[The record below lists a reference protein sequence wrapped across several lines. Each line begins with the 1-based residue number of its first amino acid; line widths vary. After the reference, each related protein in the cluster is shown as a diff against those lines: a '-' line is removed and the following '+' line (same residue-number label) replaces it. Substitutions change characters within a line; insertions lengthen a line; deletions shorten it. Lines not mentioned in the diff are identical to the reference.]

1 VIFRLGV
8 PLVRSVWHDLRVA
21 RVLEEGPTVTSIEIE
36 GRRLGALKARAGQ
49 FFTWRFLT
57 RDRWWEAHPFS
68 LSAAPDGRRLR
79 ITVKGLGDY
88 TSALRAIPPG
98 TRVIAEGP
106 FGAFTTA
113 ARRRPR
119 VALIAGGVG
128 ITPIRA
134 LLEDMPGGPGDI
146 AVVYRALAEGDV
158 ILRAELDELATRRGA
173 EVHYVIGE
181 PLSPERLLALVPDI
195 AARDVYV
202 CGSPGDDRGDAREP
216 RPHRRVAAAHRHRAV
231 RVLMPKVIVAL
242 LVTAVAVVLLAGY
255 DTKPPRTVNPN
266 SALKT
271 RPKAAP
277 KLPPARARRSA
288 RRRSR
293 RSRSSRCRRRSSTGS

>member
-1 VIFRLGV
+1 M
-8 PLVRSVWHDLRVA
+8 
-21 RVLEEGPTVTSIEIE
+21 
-36 GRRLGALKARAGQ
+36 
-49 FFTWRFLT
+49 
-57 RDRWWEAHPFS
+57 
-68 LSAAPDGRRLR
+68 
-79 ITVKGLGDY
+79 
-88 TSALRAIPPG
+88 
-98 TRVIAEGP
+98 IAEGP

-146 AVVYRALAEGDV
+146 AVVYRALGEEDV
-158 ILRAELDELATRRGA
+158 ILRAELDELAARRGA
-173 EVHYVIGE
+173 EVHYVYRRAALARAPARAGARHRGAR
-181 PLSPERLLALVPDI
+181 RLRLRLA
-195 AARDVYV
+195 
-202 CGSPGDDRGDAREP
+202 GDDRGDAREP
-216 RPHRRVAAAHRHRAV
+216 RPHRRLAAPHRHRAV

-266 SALKT
+266 SALKP
-271 RPKAAP
+271 RPQ
-277 KLPPARARRSA
+277 ARRRSCPRARGRRSA

-293 RSRSSRCRRRSSTGS
+293 RSRSSRCRRRSQHGKLIGVKTVRADRRRPAHRGAQRARRADAARVGAEGGERRRRRRLRRDLHQPQLEAVLAGRDRQGRGR